1 MVILSYAA
9 DAPTDPALLAGAAL
23 WNLRTDAQ
31 ESMLKSAVT
40 TIVPKKNRSSGFG
53 IFETSFGIFWFLGS
67 WFSGW
72 LYDLDLNVMIAF
84 CLITQLAAVPF
95 YLLSAHEQAR
105 MTAKT

>member
-40 TIVPKKNRSSGFG
+40 TMVPGTAAPG
-53 IFETSFGIFWFLGS
+53 IFECAFGP
-67 WFSGW
+67 
-72 LYDLDLNVMIAF
+72 V
-84 CLITQLAAVPF
+84 
-95 YLLSAHEQAR
+95 
-105 MTAKT
+105 